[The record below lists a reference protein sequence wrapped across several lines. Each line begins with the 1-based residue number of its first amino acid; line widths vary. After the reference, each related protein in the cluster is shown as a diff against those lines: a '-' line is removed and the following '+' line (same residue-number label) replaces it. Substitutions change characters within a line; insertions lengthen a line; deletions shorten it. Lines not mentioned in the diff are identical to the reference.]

1 MAECALRQ
9 SAFVSDGDGGMSAGR
24 ILYME
29 EIYSLA
35 KTEKAVPLWAAFIL
49 QVISQSRYL
58 HEKKIEKSE
67 KEIVRTDRIF
77 IKKRENI
84 DTIRAEIQ
92 NSQII

>member
-1 MAECALRQ
+1 
-9 SAFVSDGDGGMSAGR
+9 
-24 ILYME
+24 ME
-29 EIYSLA
+29 EIYNLA

-77 IKKRENI
+77 IKKRENR
-84 DTIRAEIQ
+84 DTIRAKIQ

>member
-1 MAECALRQ
+1 
-9 SAFVSDGDGGMSAGR
+9 
-24 ILYME
+24 ME

-49 QVISQSRYL
+49 QVISQSSYL

>member
-1 MAECALRQ
+1 
-9 SAFVSDGDGGMSAGR
+9 
-24 ILYME
+24 ME

-35 KTEKAVPLWAAFIL
+35 KTEKAVPLWAALIL
-49 QVISQSRYL
+49 KVISQSRYL